1 MRMKI
6 ALMLFVYF
14 WKCIFIKS
22 LYKNTNLVDDEK
34 YTWKKN
40 NQFDRFSVKRVIVVY
55 IENICPDLW
64 KTRKARRSSS
74 WSKESADQA
83 ANCPEM
89 HFPISGDLLAAVLVS
104 RACVRTRR
112 YERTSLCRY
121 FGEWTEG
128 RREYV
133 FDRWITQYSV
143 TLTRGRDEGPRVP
156 CRVRG
161 QGGSA
166 ARVGR
171 GWMHPVSHIYTR

>member
-1 MRMKI
+1 M
-6 ALMLFVYF
+6 
-14 WKCIFIKS
+14 IKS
-22 LYKNTNLVDDEK
+22 ILEKKITDLVSNE
-34 YTWKKN
+34 WLL
-40 NQFDRFSVKRVIVVY
+40 Y

-121 FGEWTEG
+121 FGEWTQG

-156 CRVRG
+156 CREEARG
-161 QGGSA
+161 ISGSRRKGLDA
-166 ARVGR
+166 PRVTY
-171 GWMHPVSHIYTR
+171 IYTVAAHRLRVQPMQVRVY